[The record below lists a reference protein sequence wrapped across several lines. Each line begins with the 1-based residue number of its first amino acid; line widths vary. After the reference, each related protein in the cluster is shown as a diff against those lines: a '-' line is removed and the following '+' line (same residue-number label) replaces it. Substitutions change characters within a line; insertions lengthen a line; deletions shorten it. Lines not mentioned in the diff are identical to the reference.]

1 MADGRER
8 AKKGAR
14 MAQRPQESHGEL
26 NSICALKILQNEQSL
41 RYEGDDESVKK
52 KVGKKTRMETKGQAN
67 LIWISNVN
75 SRLDFNHHLTHFII
89 LKIY

>member
-8 AKKGAR
+8 TKKGAR

-41 RYEGDDESVKK
+41 GLERDGESEKES
-52 KVGKKTRMETKGQAN
+52 GKEKTRMETKGQAN